1 MRKIAH
7 GLPGEAISLH
17 WVMDYSQASPPA
29 ALATHRTVLLLLLAR
44 NFLPKLHSA
53 LTERVRDRDSPKS

>member
-17 WVMDYSQASPPA
+17 WVMGYSQASPPA

-44 NFLPKLHSA
+44 NFLPNFQLPNFT
-53 LTERVRDRDSPKS
+53 LR